1 MIGEEEPFWGA
12 QDLIGARRLNRVL
25 SHLPRYRPDRRWN
38 ARLLQGLIEA
48 GQRCIP
54 DTIFH
59 RQVYLRSIDTKAGP
73 VDIRFTAPPHRPAGL
88 YIHFHGG
95 AWVMGNARLEDGLA
109 KRMARRH
116 GILVAAVDF
125 RNARDD
131 RLDRTL
137 QQCICATE
145 WLADHLADLKVDRAV
160 IGGESSGAY
169 LGCEA
174 LLHLQRVGKIRDIAG
189 FYSICGGFDL
199 GASASLRKA
208 SHHSLLIDGPATE
221 ANLRRLV
228 PSLPHDR
235 QRGPLHC
242 DLTGLPPALFIAGA
256 LDPIVDDSLKMSE
269 KWQRQNGNSRCIVVP
284 EAPHGF
290 NRFPTS
296 LATKTNEFAAMWIR
310 RAFDAMGRPYTGPL
324 KSTRAP

>member
-1 MIGEEEPFWGA
+1 MTREEETFWGA
-12 QDLIGARRLNRVL
+12 QDLIGARRLNRL
-25 SHLPRYRPDRRWN
+25 LNHLPRYRPDRRWN

-48 GQRCIP
+48 GQHCIP
-54 DTIFH
+54 DMIFH
-59 RQVYLRSIDTKAGP
+59 RQVYIRAIETKAGS
-73 VDIRFTAPPHRPAGL
+73 VDIRFTPPPHPPVGL

-116 GILVAAVDF
+116 GILVATVDF

-145 WLADHLADLKVDRAV
+145 WLADHLTDLNVDRIV
-160 IGGESSGAY
+160 IGGESSGAH

-174 LLHLQRVGKIRDIAG
+174 LLHLQRVGKIAHIAG
-189 FYSICGGFDL
+189 FYSVCGGFDL
-199 GASASLRKA
+199 SASASLRKA
-208 SHHSLLIDGPATE
+208 SRQSLLIDGPATE

-228 PSLPHDR
+228 PSLSLNR
-235 QRGPLHC
+235 QRGPLAS
-242 DLTGLPPALFIAGA
+242 DLAGLPPALFIAGA
-256 LDPIVDDSLKMSE
+256 LDPIVDDSIEMSA
-269 KWQRQNGNSRCIVVP
+269 KWQRQNENSSCIVVP

-296 LATKTNEFAAMWIR
+296 LASKTNEFVAKWIR
-310 RAFDAMGRPYTGPL
+310 QAFDMARPPEG
-324 KSTRAP
+324 SRNAHAHA